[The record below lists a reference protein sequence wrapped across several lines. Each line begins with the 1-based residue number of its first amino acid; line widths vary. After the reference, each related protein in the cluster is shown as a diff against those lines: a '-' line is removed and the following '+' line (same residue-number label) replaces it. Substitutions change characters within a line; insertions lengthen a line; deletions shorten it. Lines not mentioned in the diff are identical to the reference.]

1 MKKVLVVFALLAFAI
16 SASAATITT
25 INGISIN
32 ASYLNGGTV
41 PASTAVVG
49 TDSNSRII
57 AAPSQT
63 ANFVFAA
70 PNGSAG
76 APGFRLLVAADIPTL
91 NQSTSGTAG
100 GLSGTP
106 NIAVGTLSAT
116 GVITS
121 TVSTGTAP
129 FTVASTT
136 QVANLNAATAGTAT
150 SATTATNLA
159 GTNANYIPY
168 QSGSATTSYISAV
181 NNAVLITNG
190 SGVPSESTGLPNGII
205 AQNQVAG
212 DSSQKIANTNY
223 VDLKTA
229 YTNPVAATNSSLSA
243 GAGSGLAIAGTSLT
257 AGSVYYQGASG
268 LAAAKGDAAG
278 TTPAICVA
286 ISTTQCV
293 YSGVYKFS
301 ATQSWTVGGVLY
313 LSDASAGALTQTA
326 PTTSGHFVQ
335 RVGVALAA
343 DTMLIMPSL
352 DVGGL

>member
-16 SASAATITT
+16 SASAATITS

-32 ASYLNGGTV
+32 ASYLNG
-41 PASTAVVG
+41 ASVTASQAVVG
-49 TDSNSRII
+49 TNSSGQVIQP
-57 AAPSQT
+57 PSQT
-63 ANFVFAA
+63 QNYFFAA
-70 PNGSAG
+70 PNGSSG
-76 APGFRLLVAADIPTL
+76 NPSFRAIVAADIPTL
-91 NQSTSGTAG
+91 NQNTSGTAA

-106 NIAVGTLSAT
+106 NISVGTISAS
-116 GVITS
+116 GQITS
-121 TVSTGTAP
+121 SVAGGTAP
-129 FTVASTT
+129 FIVTSTT

-190 SGVPSESTGLPNGII
+190 SGVPSESTGLPNGIT
-205 AQNQVAG
+205 ALGQVAG
-212 DSSQKIANTNY
+212 DNSTKVANTAY
-223 VDLKTA
+223 VDGKTA

-243 GAGSGLAIAGTSLT
+243 GAGSGLSIAGSSLT
-257 AGSVYYQGASG
+257 AGSVYYQGASA
-268 LAAAKGDAAG
+268 LALAEANSAS
-278 TTPAICVA
+278 TTPGICVA
-286 ISTTQCV
+286 VSTTQCV
-293 YSGVYKFS
+293 YSGVYRFGTS
-301 ATQSWTVGGVLY
+301 QSWTVGGVLY
-313 LSDASAGALTQTA
+313 LSDASSGALTQTA
-326 PTTSGHFVQ
+326 PTTSSHLVQ